1 MNIKDYI
8 INNFKND
15 NYKEIRDQI
24 NESVSSN
31 SESTLP
37 GEGVI
42 FELLWNNSDN
52 ELKDQIIETIR
63 KAILKETF

>member
-1 MNIKDYI
+1 MNIKEYI
-8 INNFKND
+8 LHNFKND
-15 NYKEIRDQI
+15 NYKEIREQI
-24 NESVSSN
+24 NNSVSSN

-63 KAILKETF
+63 KAILKETI

>member
-1 MNIKDYI
+1 MNIKEYI
-8 INNFKND
+8 LYNFKND

-24 NESVSSN
+24 TNSVSSN

-52 ELKDQIIETIR
+52 ELKDQIIQTIKKAIIKETI
-63 KAILKETF
+63 

>member
-63 KAILKETF
+63 KAILKETI